1 MKKIFISGITGKV
14 GKLLSKDLLDDE
26 EFSLVGGSCSV
37 ANKNLNKD
45 IGEFLGKKNIG
56 ANIYDSLPRSLEIEV
71 VIDFS
76 TPSSAIE
83 LLDIARSKGIP
94 VLIGTTGFNESQLEF
109 IACMSKDIP
118 ILLAPNTSQGVAIL
132 KNIIQKSS
140 SLFSEGNSFQIRDT
154 HHEEKKDSPSGT
166 ALELKKEILNQVPD
180 AKISIESL
188 REGSNPGEHTITI
201 GLENELIE
209 ITHKAEN
216 RSIFAQG
223 AITGARWLIGKPSG
237 LYSMADIYT
246 S

>member
-1 MKKIFISGITGKV
+1 M
-14 GKLLSKDLLDDE
+14 
-26 EFSLVGGSCSV
+26 
-37 ANKNLNKD
+37 
-45 IGEFLGKKNIG
+45 
-56 ANIYDSLPRSLEIEV
+56 
-71 VIDFS
+71 
-76 TPSSAIE
+76 
-83 LLDIARSKGIP
+83 
-94 VLIGTTGFNESQLEF
+94 
-109 IACMSKDIP
+109 
-118 ILLAPNTSQGVAIL
+118 LAPNTSQGVAIL

-140 SLFSEGNSFQIRDT
+140 SLFSEGNRFQIRDT

-223 AITGARWLIGKPSG
+223 AISGARWLIGKPSG